1 MALNPRKLKPIVWD
15 GDWSKLPGT
24 LTTRHMA
31 AICGLNP
38 QTILCQVRERR
49 IISNPLRWIP
59 PYRWLRESV
68 RQQMER
74 A

>member
-1 MALNPRKLKPIVWD
+1 MARKLSPIVWD

-31 AICGLNP
+31 AICDVHP
-38 QTILCQVRERR
+38 QTVLAQVRERR
-49 IISNPLRWIP
+49 IIANPVRWIP
-59 PYRWLRESV
+59 PYRWLRDRV

-74 A
+74 G